1 MTRPTAA
8 TPALLISILSELDS
22 LSVEEVGDINVATLY
37 DGTRLVSVDIPLVDW
52 LRVADSFDLDAGQLP
67 AGGADLLA
75 GTVFVTLRMDG
86 YRLRSRLPLSSIGD
100 VEDVLHLMGV
110 EQLEAWRML
119 AGVAA

>member
-1 MTRPTAA
+1 MSRPNAV

-22 LSVEEVGDINVATLY
+22 RSVEEVGDINVATLY
-37 DGTRLVSVDIPLVDW
+37 DGTHLVSVDIPLVDW
-52 LRVADSFDLDAGQLP
+52 LRIADSFDLDAGQLP

-75 GTVFVTLRMDG
+75 GIVFVTLHMDG
-86 YRLRSRLPLSSIGD
+86 YRLRSRLPLSRIGD